1 MGEHLRVDRQEVL
14 TNSDDRTRGQSLAS
28 LPQVADGIDIGG
40 SWHEIHR
47 SLASR
52 SQVPGRGHAEHGS
65 DSETDS
71 MDYLP
76 DQSGA
81 VAPLRD
87 DVGDNAPDYTDLMLD
102 ADPIQ
107 DGIQR
112 PVLVSVVPAPKLNV
126 VKSTRILTIFDG
138 QRASYTGTFGSA
150 PDLVNA
156 VALAADPNRT
166 RMTVQLFRPYSAFAG
181 QTIMYWFA
189 MSTDPQF
196 NDYTVIQ
203 ISSALQT
210 PQTVVTLDNCTNPFY
225 FTILP
230 VIAYDPTKTNVAGL
244 SVYLE
249 SAYVANAN
257 PAV

>member
-14 TNSDDRTRGQSLAS
+14 TNSDDRTRGQSLSS
-28 LPQVADGIDIGG
+28 LPQVSDGIDIGG

-65 DSETDS
+65 DSDTDS
-71 MDYLP
+71 ADYLP

-87 DVGDNAPDYTDLMLD
+87 DVGENAPDYTDLMLD

-112 PVLVSVVPAPKLNV
+112 PVLVSIVPAPKLAV
-126 VKSTRILTIFDG
+126 TKRVQTITLFDG
-138 QRASYTGTFGSA
+138 VRTTYTTAPLSG
-150 PDLVNA
+150 PDLSNV
-156 VALAADPNRT
+156 VALAADPT
-166 RMTVQLFRPYSAFAG
+166 RVRVTVQIGRTYSAFAN
-181 QTIMYWFA
+181 QVVAYYFVMSHDQYFSDYLTIPVTSA
-189 MSTDPQF
+189 QIPVSVITVENCTDP
-196 NDYTVIQ
+196 
-203 ISSALQT
+203 L
-210 PQTVVTLDNCTNPFY
+210 Y
-225 FTILP
+225 FTIMP
-230 VIAYDPTKTNVAGL
+230 IVAYDPTKTNSSTLVAVVER
-244 SVYLE
+244 ST
-249 SAYVANAN
+249 VANAN